1 MTVSSPSVDY
11 TAVIKMKYITY
22 ITTRLFAHTVRL
34 KTDPFSFTPK
44 VSEVA
49 GKEYAIEQAID
60 KMVSEWDGI
69 VLEVVEYR
77 ETETCVIRVDEAIT
91 QALDDHIVMTQ
102 AMSFSPFKKPFEAKI
117 LEWER
122 TLGMTSEVL
131 DEWLVFPTRVDVLG
145 THFRKRRYHRAVR
158 ALGLE
163 PESRADCSHSPVSDY
178 SRSALRPYRLPKQ
191 DSRLTLFL

>member
-1 MTVSSPSVDY
+1 
-11 TAVIKMKYITY
+11 
-22 ITTRLFAHTVRL
+22 
-34 KTDPFSFTPK
+34 
-44 VSEVA
+44 
-49 GKEYAIEQAID
+49 
-60 KMVSEWDGI
+60 MVSEWDGI

-131 DEWLVFPTRVDVLG
+131 DEWLVFQ
-145 THFRKRRYHRAVR
+145 RAWIY
-158 ALGLE
+158 LE
-163 PESRADCSHSPVSDY
+163 PIFGSDDIIEQY
-178 SRSALRPYRLPKQ
+178 VPWAWNPNREPTVVTAPFVTIHGARYGRTVYQNKTR
-191 DSRLTLFL
+191 D